1 MVKTLSACCVAGRLR
16 MTPLA
21 HHDAGLPTSS
31 KQCSCFDAAAALLQP
46 QRPLCHTCVPTHQT
60 TRLWQPCTT
69 PDKRVNPCAALPS
82 ACLPAAHATCHA
94 QNDSSLHKSD
104 PGMMRKRCWSA
115 GVCAAPHNPAR
126 IGFAFFRRLGFSA
139 LPSAAERPPSAP
151 GASSA
156 AALRFIPAH
165 ARASQAPTSHF
176 QLRCADHADARSAQS
191 GASRPRAS
199 HRKTCEV
206 CCRACFVLQDLK
218 RPALA

>member
-69 PDKRVNPCAALPS
+69 PDKRVNPCATLPS

-94 QNDSSLHKSD
+94 QNDSSLYKSD
-104 PGMMRKRCWSA
+104 PGMTRKRCRSA

-139 LPSAAERPPSAP
+139 LPSAAERPPSLRA
-151 GASSA
+151 GRQQRRGT
-156 AALRFIPAH
+156 ALH
-165 ARASQAPTSHF
+165 TCART
-176 QLRCADHADARSAQS
+176 RKS
-191 GASRPRAS
+191 G
-199 HRKTCEV
+199 
-206 CCRACFVLQDLK
+206 
-218 RPALA
+218 PALAFPAPVRRSCRRAQRSDRGQPTPRKSSQNM